1 VYPPP
6 LLRGE
11 DRLAG
16 RRGGWGVN
24 ILEDERNRIAL
35 LCPNP
40 IDAQQNG
47 SVGAEP
53 DLEFEDGVE
62 DELEVEEEDE
72 EDHVDG
78 ESTDSMVSAAVF
90 AASTPRPDAAAAAAA
105 SPFLVKRTS
114 NASGAIYY
122 QARAVNPAAADEQT
136 SKVGVT
142 RNFAK
147 CIMSC

>member
-1 VYPPP
+1 LISIPR
-6 LLRGE
+6 LLLK
-11 DRLAG
+11 RLQIWTLIS
-16 RRGGWGVN
+16 RLS
-24 ILEDERNRIAL
+24 I
-35 LCPNP
+35 PNP
-40 IDAQQNG
+40 IYAQQNG
-47 SVGAEP
+47 SVDAEP

-90 AASTPRPDAAAAAAA
+90 AASTPRPDAAA

-122 QARAVNPAAADEQT
+122 QARAVNPAAADEQA
-136 SKVGVT
+136 SKVYRVVT

-147 CIMSC
+147 CIISCLGE

>member
-1 VYPPP
+1 MP
-6 LLRGE
+6 
-11 DRLAG
+11 
-16 RRGGWGVN
+16 
-24 ILEDERNRIAL
+24 
-35 LCPNP
+35 
-40 IDAQQNG
+40 QQNG
-47 SVGAEP
+47 SVDAEP

-62 DELEVEEEDE
+62 DELEVEDE

-122 QARAVNPAAADEQT
+122 QARAVKPATAGEDQA
-136 SKVGVT
+136 SKE
-142 RNFAK
+142 
-147 CIMSC
+147 